1 MNERNIREI
10 IEAWLNN
17 GYDWHELSEDAESEY
32 KDIDEAWEDAAD
44 DAVDA
49 IACDLQTMV
58 EYWLEQHGNQIVDM
72 IREKLDAQDP
82 DEDAAVERMEE
93 QIRDMAQAVA
103 RVVERGTM
111 QGDDLMAFIQEK
123 REDMDRIRKQII
135 EITGE
140 EDDE

>member
-1 MNERNIREI
+1 
-10 IEAWLNN
+10 
-17 GYDWHELSEDAESEY
+17 
-32 KDIDEAWEDAAD
+32 
-44 DAVDA
+44 
-49 IACDLQTMV
+49 MV